1 MPWKTTKLA
10 HIEQATTREIVDKCN
25 FEIAWGVD
33 GQYLVYSIC
42 QGDKLLFTCRENFQD
57 GWGNDWE
64 VRDLFRGY
72 WYHRKRKKFQTL
84 VLLDNSPF
92 AFCYFHLVFCTKFP
106 MPMSAHKCKGTLPT
120 YTLEHKVEETILQA
134 LADRQLLE
142 SGDRWRY
149 SKAI

>member
-42 QGDKLLFTCRENFQD
+42 QGDNFVVVANDASNGEQYFNVLCDKLLFTCRENFQD

-92 AFCYFHLVFCTKFP
+92 ASATFIWCFVPNFPCPCQPTNAKEPFQLILWNTK
-106 MPMSAHKCKGTLPT
+106 
-120 YTLEHKVEETILQA
+120 
-134 LADRQLLE
+134 
-142 SGDRWRY
+142 
-149 SKAI
+149 